1 MQLTKKQGLFT
12 VYLLGTPHRQMAY
25 IEVEDPPSFKDRR
38 ILYHG
43 N

>member
-1 MQLTKKQGLFT
+1 
-12 VYLLGTPHRQMAY
+12 MAY
-25 IEVEDPPSFKDRR
+25 IVVEDPPSFKDRR